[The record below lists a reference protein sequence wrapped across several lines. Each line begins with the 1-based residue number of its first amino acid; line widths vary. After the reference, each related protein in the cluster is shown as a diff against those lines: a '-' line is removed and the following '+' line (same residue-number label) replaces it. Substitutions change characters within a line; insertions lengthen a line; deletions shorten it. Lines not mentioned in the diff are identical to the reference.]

1 MAKEFSAQLWVTR
14 RGNRKAVRAKC
25 LKSGN
30 FEWRKLR
37 LRRSFHI
44 NCVSFVCVCVFPTL
58 FLDYLL
64 NVGLYEH
71 KNSPHVEKHH
81 VFSWAN
87 YSFRSSHSIYREF
100 KYIYCLN
107 SCVMF
112 CTWTGYP
119 HIDLKFRVNVRWCF
133 PPGKQVI
140 QVNYINQSNS
150 VSGNLLPT
158 ISSKTS
164 ITYTSLL
171 RWKDPKANY
180 FSLVQWKIQR
190 HDQIRLSLLMLVMHS
205 FIHVFQ
211 LGFLDFLVR

>member
-1 MAKEFSAQLWVTR
+1 MNKKIPRMSRNIMSFLELITLLGPVT
-14 RGNRKAVRAKC
+14 
-25 LKSGN
+25 
-30 FEWRKLR
+30 
-37 LRRSFHI
+37 
-44 NCVSFVCVCVFPTL
+44 VSIV
-58 FLDYLL
+58 
-64 NVGLYEH
+64 
-71 KNSPHVEKHH
+71 NS
-81 VFSWAN
+81 N
-87 YSFRSSHSIYREF
+87 
-100 KYIYCLN
+100 IYCLN

-171 RWKDPKANY
+171 RRKDPKANY
-180 FSLVQWKIQR
+180 FSLVQWKLQR